1 MRTAVTLAIAA
12 LAVTAVCLIA
22 QGPVPGDVAVTQV
35 LQSLFGDAPRWAAW
49 LTDTAKPPMVI
60 ATVGVGAGLAWLVGG
75 WRPTFAISLAFG
87 LGWLTD
93 KGLRAV
99 IFAPRPPAEL
109 VAVASAS
116 SSSGLPS
123 TFGLVYGSIF
133 GVVVFVKASGRSA
146 FPLRALACALIIA
159 GGAARVVLG
168 GHWTSQMLAS
178 VLLGLLAA
186 AVAREVVDQL
196 FMREPSR

>member
-35 LQSLFGDAPRWAAW
+35 QQSLLGHAPRWAEW

-75 WRPTFAISLAFG
+75 WRAAFAVPLAFG
-87 LGWLTD
+87 LGWMID
-93 KGLRAV
+93 KTLRAV

-133 GVVVFVKASGRSA
+133 GAVVLGQASGRLVIG
-146 FPLRALACALIIA
+146 LRAVACALIIA
-159 GGAARVVLG
+159 GAAARVVLG

-178 VLLGLLAA
+178 VLFGLLAA
-186 AVAREVVDQL
+186 AVAREVVDRVFL
-196 FMREPSR
+196 KEPSR